1 MANKLT
7 QPKGSISKETNKEA
21 IARLFGIKKT
31 AVGYISTSV
40 LIDPYTILYDESTET
55 CWYRGTATGTP
66 ISWIITNGSLTLQTT
81 SGQFALIKTQVD
93 INLRQEITG
102 EVGYSN
108 IGKVSSVTSLRSI
121 EPTTNGQQIILNQI
135 NSTLGTT
142 TGGIFCYD
150 SSDVTSIDDGYTVIV
165 TATGKRWKRPENYID
180 MAWFGALNP
189 AVDFS
194 DAWDAAVAIVSNY
207 VSNVG
212 FYGRKAIY
220 LKAGTYKPS
229 RQLDIPSY
237 VSVVAIGNVT
247 IDGSGMPDNS
257 YVIRI
262 INKVSGISTTYHKGW
277 NLGSIGGTFRVL
289 GNTLDGNVDGIFVG
303 NTSNMSDVRN
313 VILYGVSIGGVRY
326 GLTFGSIN
334 TYLFTATDCHIEST
348 IIGIYVP
355 NTTSSNSGERMTFND
370 CTIGGSRTNHIQ
382 ISQPGFDVNFTNCSF
397 DFTSGNVFYG
407 TSTWGY
413 SKVSFT
419 SCHMEGYNGLLLSA
433 ESPQSSSVG
442 SNRSIIMN
450 NITNLSRLRSNT
462 TGTNS
467 SSRLHIDAKST
478 PVYINGLDQ
487 RHEVTPYLE
496 DCLMC
501 SDETILYING
511 YIKDPYFQLPS
522 NTMILNKGYNM
533 GDEVVGTVVNSTAT
547 LDALTRYTCVDRNA
561 MSATVIT
568 GGTAGTQLQVTGAGG
583 YFNLA
588 TKSFIPVTVKNRLG
602 LYLSLSALDST
613 GNIQCT
619 FSVAWYDV
627 NDNLIS
633 TSSASSINM
642 RTVFNDTTLPN
653 YSDGNSRYIA
663 TPSRTFNAPVGAVKC
678 KPRWQVSGFTGNIN
692 VSRMVSFI
700 LAG

>member
-1 MANKLT
+1 MTQLT
-7 QPKGSISKETNKEA
+7 QPKGMVSKETNKEA
-21 IARLFGIKKT
+21 IARVFGLKKRE
-31 AVGYISTSV
+31 VGYLSTSTGV
-40 LIDPYTILYDESTET
+40 DSYTILYDEDTQT
-55 CWYRGTATGTP
+55 CWYRGSATGTP
-66 ISWIITNGSLTLQTT
+66 TSWSLTDTSLSLITNTGTFTLNP
-81 SGQFALIKTQVD
+81 AKPD
-93 INLRQEITG
+93 INLRTELSSASGYGLIGKAASVANLRTIEPVYPGQEI
-102 EVGYSN
+102 
-108 IGKVSSVTSLRSI
+108 L
-121 EPTTNGQQIILNQI
+121 LNQV
-135 NSTLGTT
+135 NSTLGTSS
-142 TGGIFCYD
+142 GGKFYYD
-150 SSDVTSIDDGYTVIV
+150 SSDVTSSDDGYTVIV

-189 AVDFS
+189 SVDFA
-194 DAWDAAVAIVSNY
+194 DAWDAAVALVSNY
-207 VSNVG
+207 VATVG

-247 IDGSGMPDNS
+247 IDGSSLPDNS

-277 NLGSIGGTFRVL
+277 NLGGIGGTFRIL

-303 NTSNMSDVRN
+303 DTSNMSDVRN

-348 IIGIYVP
+348 MIGIYAP
-355 NTTSSNSGERMTFND
+355 NATSSNSGERMTFND

-382 ISQPGFDVNFTNCSF
+382 VSQPGFDVNFTNCSF

-419 SCHMEGYNGLLLSA
+419 SCHMEGYNGLLLSV

-450 NITNLSRLRSNT
+450 NITHLSRLRSNT

-511 YIKDPYFQLPS
+511 YLKDPYFQLPS
-522 NTMILNKGYNM
+522 NSMILNKGYNIA
-533 GDEVVGTVVNSTAT
+533 DEVVGTVVNSPST
-547 LDALTRYTCVDRNA
+547 LDALVRYTCVDRNA
-561 MSATVIT
+561 MSATVVT

-602 LYLSLSALDST
+602 LYLSLSAQDST

-619 FSVAWYDV
+619 FSVAWYDI

-653 YSDGNSRYIA
+653 YSEGNIRYIA

-678 KPRWQVSGFTGNIN
+678 KPRWQVSGFTGNIY
-692 VSRMVSFI
+692 VSRLVSF
-700 LAG
+700 LLST